1 YNVKRD
7 KEVIGY
13 KMSIIDFMKRISR
26 SDFIVL
32 IISDKYLKSPYCMF
46 ELLETFRKSNSDEEV
61 FCAKIYPL
69 ILEDAKIQSGT
80 DRLEYVKH
88 WNDKQKTMEKAIDEV
103 GLALAID
110 TIGDEY
116 TALKDVTSNIGLIT
130 KILSGINTLNP
141 RLLSQN
147 DFEIIRNAL
156 EERINLNNS

>member
-1 YNVKRD
+1 
-7 KEVIGY
+7 
-13 KMSIIDFMKRISR
+13 M
-26 SDFIVL
+26 
-32 IISDKYLKSPYCMF
+32 
-46 ELLETFRKSNSDEEV
+46 
-61 FCAKIYPL
+61 
-69 ILEDAKIQSGT
+69 
-80 DRLEYVKH
+80 EYVKH